1 MANAVLC
8 AAAAKALAAVPA
20 SRSHQVVVG
29 FDGFIDNIIAVV
41 STRTDAASFQGIP
54 TISEF
59 AKRVAAAAGQSAN
72 FELVVKQSKIG
83 GNGPIMANALC
94 SYAQRVIAIGLL
106 GEGAIDPVFAPLV
119 ARAAKAISLG
129 GAAVTDALEFDDGK
143 LMLGK
148 LLPMERVTYARLVEA
163 IGLSGLRDLLKAAD
177 GVATVNWTMTLGM
190 TEIWRRLAAEV
201 LPGLRKDRPLWF
213 VDLADPAKRTAA
225 DVRAAL
231 DALVQLQSQVDV
243 VLGMNGAECRQV
255 LEALGERWPEST
267 TEWESARAGC
277 AAVQRRLGLAWTM
290 CHLVRSAACAWK
302 KDGGGSI
309 GVDGFFEAKPLITT
323 GAGDHFNAGFLTS
336 LLCGLDPAHSLI
348 IGGAT
353 SGFYVR
359 SGNSPSRDETIG
371 FLRSFA

>member
-1 MANAVLC
+1 
-8 AAAAKALAAVPA
+8 
-20 SRSHQVVVG
+20 VVVG
-29 FDGFIDNIIAVV
+29 FDGFIDNIIEVV
-41 STRTDAASFQGIP
+41 STRTNATSYQGIP

-59 AKRVAAAAGQSAN
+59 GRRVGAAAGQSAN
-72 FELVVKQSKIG
+72 FELVVKKSKIG

-94 SYAQRVIAIGLL
+94 SYAQRVTAIGLL
-106 GEGAIDPVFAPLV
+106 GEGAIDPVFAPLA
-119 ARAAKAISLG
+119 ARAARAISLG
-129 GAAVTDALEFDDGK
+129 GAAVTDALEFEDGK

-163 IGLSGLRDLLKAAD
+163 IGLPGLRDLLRTAD

-190 TEIWRRLAAEV
+190 TEIWRRLAVEV
-201 LPGLRKDRPLWF
+201 LPGLRTDRPLWF

-231 DALVQLQSQVDV
+231 DALVQLQTQVDV

-255 LEALGERWPEST
+255 LEALGEGWSEST
-267 TEWESARAGC
+267 PEWEAARAGC
-277 AAVQRRLGLAWTM
+277 ATVQRRLGLAWTM
-290 CHLVRSAACAWK
+290 CHLVRSAACAWR
-302 KDGGGSI
+302 KDGGGSV

-336 LLCGLDPAHSLI
+336 LLGGLDPAHSLI
-348 IGGAT
+348 VGGAT

-359 SGNSPSRDETIG
+359 SGISPSRDETLG